1 MESVKNTGADGDVT
15 APVMTRGFFTSDDG
29 ADLYTYLDSLFV
41 GPLGRAI
48 GAASIRIEAIET
60 CLVNIVN
67 GTDATLWVNPAVKLA
82 IIPKT
87 SVQAGTVA
95 YLDDVADVRSV
106 EFPGVEM
113 PSKGAVIYTF
123 QHRWRRG
130 LYFDFPMYGPHGS
143 EANRPLKDLGAL
155 FGSYHAALMLR
166 ERIRMEPDVLE
177 KMFAAGWF
185 PFVRLPQD
193 LAVSIYRH
201 FEQGWDHASV
211 EDEIVRTLRSSITQF
226 ATRWSSRP
234 QFAPHMTTL
243 NEAVRHYENGEYMAT
258 SALLLPKVEGILRA
272 LNLDPT
278 RTTARDLREN
288 VARRVRA
295 SVTGVTAYLPEAF
308 VRYLEVFH
316 FASFDPNAS
325 VAPASRHAFL
335 HGVGPDAEM
344 AKPSYPLRLL
354 LTIDQLFFYA

>member
-1 MESVKNTGADGDVT
+1 
-15 APVMTRGFFTSDDG
+15 
-29 ADLYTYLDSLFV
+29 
-41 GPLGRAI
+41 
-48 GAASIRIEAIET
+48 
-60 CLVNIVN
+60 
-67 GTDATLWVNPAVKLA
+67 
-82 IIPKT
+82 
-87 SVQAGTVA
+87 
-95 YLDDVADVRSV
+95 
-106 EFPGVEM
+106 
-113 PSKGAVIYTF
+113 
-123 QHRWRRG
+123 
-130 LYFDFPMYGPHGS
+130 
-143 EANRPLKDLGAL
+143 
-155 FGSYHAALMLR
+155 
-166 ERIRMEPDVLE
+166 
-177 KMFAAGWF
+177 
-185 PFVRLPQD
+185 
-193 LAVSIYRH
+193 
-201 FEQGWDHASV
+201 
-211 EDEIVRTLRSSITQF
+211 
-226 ATRWSSRP
+226 
-234 QFAPHMTTL
+234 MTTL

-325 VAPASRHAFL
+325 VAPPSRHAFL